1 MTFSKQLDQGRCTM
15 CPSCSDYSDTFRV
28 VRVEKIEVC
37 LRSIE
42 DFANR
47 SLEDS

>member
-1 MTFSKQLDQGRCTM
+1 M
-15 CPSCSDYSDTFRV
+15 CPSCSDYSDTFCV

-37 LRSIE
+37 LRFIE

-47 SLEDS
+47 CLKDS